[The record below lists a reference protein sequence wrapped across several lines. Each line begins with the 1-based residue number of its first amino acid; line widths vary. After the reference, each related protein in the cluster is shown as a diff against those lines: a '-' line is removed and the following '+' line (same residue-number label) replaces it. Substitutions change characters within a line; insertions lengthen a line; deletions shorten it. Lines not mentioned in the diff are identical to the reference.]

1 MLRRIRSQ
9 RRRSRGQSLVEF
21 ALILPVFL
29 VLFAA
34 ALDLGRLAGAQISLA
49 NAAREAAFQAAVT
62 PTSYQAGQPCPT
74 VDPGTHELPPSNLV
88 ICRALLEAK
97 NAPIAVRPA
106 DVTLS
111 CSPTCSRGL
120 GNTVS
125 VRVSGQF
132 QLLTPVLTA
141 ILGRSTLSFGT
152 TVTNQIETLPSASM
166 AAPTPGPTFTPLPSA
181 TASATPAP
189 TVMACTA
196 PSAGF
201 TYTKTPASNKSP
213 VTVTVT
219 DTSTSAASCPIQVWA
234 WDWGDGVRT
243 YGKVQS
249 PHVYY
254 TTSSTTTYFITLT
267 VWNSPTTYATSGAV
281 TITVKP

>member
-1 MLRRIRSQ
+1 
-9 RRRSRGQSLVEF
+9 VEF

-74 VDPGTHELPPSNLV
+74 VDPTTHELPPSNLV

-97 NAPIAVRPA
+97 NAPVTVRPA
-106 DVTLS
+106 DVSLS

-141 ILGRSTLSFGT
+141 ILGHSTLNFGT

-166 AAPTPGPTFTPLPSA
+166 AAPTPGPTFTPLPTA
-181 TASATPAP
+181 TATPEP

-201 TYTKTPASNKSP
+201 TYTRSPSSNKSP

-219 DTSTSAASCPIQVWA
+219 DTSTSSSSCPIQVWE
-234 WDWGDGVRT
+234 WNWGDGVKT

-254 TTSSTTTYFITLT
+254 ASGSTKTYFITLT